1 MANRI
6 GKNKALMSSFVLS
19 CCTLILF
26 LAALSAIE
34 QGDIWNF
41 LLCCSCVLMI
51 LLSPKDQEYFKTK
64 ISNLNDL
71 NKLEFHTD
79 PLTAAFLT
87 IAQLMMVAGMLG
99 NLLFGQ

>member
-6 GKNKALMSSFVLS
+6 GKNGAFVSGLVLS
-19 CCTLILF
+19 CCTLVLF
-26 LAALSAIE
+26 LVALSAIE

-41 LLCCSCVLMI
+41 LLCSGCI
-51 LLSPKDQEYFKTK
+51 LVIVFSPKDHEYFKTK
-64 ISNLNDL
+64 ISSLNDL

-87 IAQLMMVAGMLG
+87 IAQLIIVAGGLG
-99 NLLFGQ
+99 NLLWGQ